1 MILVGR
7 FGSRLAAAAAVLAFA
22 STSQANLLTNGSFEM
37 GVNPPVSP
45 PFAVIST
52 GDNATLTG
60 WTVGGAAG
68 VDWLQSGYWQASQGD
83 YSLDLN
89 ALDAGSVSQTFATT
103 AGNTYS
109 VTYDLSLN
117 PDTNLGFPPNR
128 SALVTATNTDDN
140 SVIGSLAHSFAFNSV
155 GSTLAN
161 MNWTPYGFSFTAT
174 GSQTTL
180 TFASTNSEAGGV
192 ALDNVSVLDTN
203 EPNPIPAPAGL
214 LLGLLG
220 VGIAARF
227 RRRNVAVAAE

>member
-1 MILVGR
+1 MFHLGR
-7 FGSRLAAAAAVLAFA
+7 IGSRFAAVAAVLAFA
-22 STSQANLLTNGSFEM
+22 GTSQANLLTNGSFEL
-37 GVNPPVSP
+37 GVDPPVTP
-45 PFAVIST
+45 PYDRVVP
-52 GDNATLTG
+52 GDNTTITG
-60 WTVGGAAG
+60 WSVGGVGG
-68 VDWLQSGYWQASQGD
+68 VDWVQSGYWQASNGD

-89 ALDAGSVSQTFATT
+89 ALGAGSISQSFATT

-140 SVIGSLAHSFAFNSV
+140 SVIGSLAHTFAFNSV

-161 MNWTPYGFSFTAT
+161 MNWTPYGFTFTAT
-174 GSQTTL
+174 GSETTL
-180 TFASTNSEAGGV
+180 TFASTNDEAGGV
-192 ALDNVSVLDTN
+192 ALDNVSVLGDNT
-203 EPNPIPAPAGL
+203 PNPIPAPAGL